1 MRGNFDMPF
10 VVGLVLGLLLAGIVW
25 FTAASASTPM
35 RVPSGQPSVED
46 VR

>member
-1 MRGNFDMPF
+1 MSDRWDWA
-10 VVGLVLGLLLAGIVW
+10 LAALIALALGGIVW